1 MYIGLNVLNIHE
13 GFISLFTFAILT
25 PGDQLIFA
33 AMLIATPLYVAVLTK
48 FIYDYKK
55 NKLKT
60 VDEKTR
66 KDRIR
71 ILVVCLVSLIP
82 CPCYLVI
89 YKLNTLAAYLQSK
102 TDDTFV
108 AILTTNFF
116 MLSLTL
122 LQCIEEICLL
132 IISRDFR
139 KVVKSQFIKNTQTT
153 TVATAVYVSPVSQQ
167 QRMIQMNGQRNN

>member
-1 MYIGLNVLNIHE
+1 
-13 GFISLFTFAILT
+13 
-25 PGDQLIFA
+25 
-33 AMLIATPLYVAVLTK
+33 
-48 FIYDYKK
+48 
-55 NKLKT
+55 
-60 VDEKTR
+60 
-66 KDRIR
+66 
-71 ILVVCLVSLIP
+71 LVSLIP

-89 YKLNTLAAYLQSK
+89 YKLNNLAAYLQSK